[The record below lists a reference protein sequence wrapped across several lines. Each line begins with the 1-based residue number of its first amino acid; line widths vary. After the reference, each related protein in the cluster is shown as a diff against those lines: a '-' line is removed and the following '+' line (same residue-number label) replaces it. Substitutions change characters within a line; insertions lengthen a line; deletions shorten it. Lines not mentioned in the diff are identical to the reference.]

1 MSPETMAHIFEPFF
15 TTKEI
20 GKGTGLGLATV
31 YGIVK
36 QSHGYIFVDSAPDH
50 GTTFHLYYPRVVVA
64 PIMAE
69 TASVGRARGSK
80 TLLVVED
87 QDSVRSLIVGVLMQ
101 EGYRVIEAAKV
112 EDALRVAASL
122 PEPVQALVTD
132 IIMPNMTG
140 FVLAE
145 RLRQVWPDLRV
156 LFMSGYS
163 GIDMSI
169 LLDKPRN
176 ALIQKPFLSKDLV
189 EQLREFLDQEG

>member
-1 MSPETMAHIFEPFF
+1 MGDLNDHDTSGTVHAGDAAPHQIMPSGAYVQLSIRDTGQGMSPETMAHIFEPFF

-80 TLLVVED
+80 LCSLSRTRIR
-87 QDSVRSLIVGVLMQ
+87 SVPSSS
-101 EGYRVIEAAKV
+101 E
-112 EDALRVAASL
+112 S
-122 PEPVQALVTD
+122 
-132 IIMPNMTG
+132 
-140 FVLAE
+140 
-145 RLRQVWPDLRV
+145 
-156 LFMSGYS
+156 
-163 GIDMSI
+163 
-169 LLDKPRN
+169 
-176 ALIQKPFLSKDLV
+176 
-189 EQLREFLDQEG
+189 